1 MWPHSGFAPQGADM
15 AAVCGLDDPMRR
27 SLYDYVASCGQ
38 PVGKD
43 AAAQA
48 VGIGRSLAAYHL
60 DKLVEVGLLTASYQ
74 RPAGRRGPGAGR
86 PAKVYARS
94 GQEFT
99 VSVPRRDYE
108 LAARLL
114 AQAVTADPSSD
125 ARAELWRAARELGEA
140 LGHHHQPGTA
150 ARPDRLD
157 ELEAELQRHGFE
169 PCRDEDS
176 SINLANCPFHQLA
189 EQYPEVICGMNLAL
203 IDGLIKSVANGEE
216 KAGAHAALAPQP
228 GRCCVVI
235 RTDPIEPTAAPGVS

>member
-1 MWPHSGFAPQGADM
+1 
-15 AAVCGLDDPMRR
+15 MRAR
-27 SLYDYVASCGQ
+27 LYDYVARSGQ

-48 VGIGRSLAAYHL
+48 LGVGRSLAAYHL
-60 DKLVEVGLLTASYQ
+60 DKLVELGLLSASYQ

-94 GQEFT
+94 GEEFA

-114 AQAVTADPSSD
+114 AQAVTADGSAN
-125 ARAELWRAARELGEA
+125 ARAELWNAAREFGEA
-140 LGHHHQPGTA
+140 LGHHRQPGTP

-157 ELEAELQRHGFE
+157 ELEAELRRHGFE
-169 PCRDEDS
+169 PWRDEDR

-189 EQYPEVICGMNLAL
+189 AQYPDVICGMNLAL
-203 IDGLIKSVANGEE
+203 IEGVIKSVADGEE
-216 KAGAHAALAPQP
+216 PAGAHAALAPQP

-235 RTDPIEPTAAPGVS
+235 KTDPIEATASGVS